1 VCFRSALVRDLC
13 RPEFSVFDGVQGS
26 NATQMNNYSAGGSP
40 AEGCKIIVKA
50 ALEKEGRTGVFI
62 HKDGDYPW

>member
-1 VCFRSALVRDLC
+1 
-13 RPEFSVFDGVQGS
+13 
-26 NATQMNNYSAGGSP
+26 MNNYSAGGSP

-50 ALEKEGRTGVFI
+50 ALETEGRTGVFI